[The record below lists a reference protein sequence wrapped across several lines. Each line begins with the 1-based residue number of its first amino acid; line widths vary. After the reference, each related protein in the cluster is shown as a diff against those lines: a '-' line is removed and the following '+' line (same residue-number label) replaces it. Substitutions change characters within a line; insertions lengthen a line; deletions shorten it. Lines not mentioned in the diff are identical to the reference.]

1 MKRWVACFVA
11 GCCAVL
17 ALVGLSAC
25 ALSTPPLSEKT
36 SQPRTAQVSSAAL
49 VEPDTLTVAVNT
61 ASAPMGMLDAEGNP
75 SGYTADVARALA
87 SELGL
92 SASVV
97 NASPSDVADGTAD
110 VYLGA
115 EADALPDGTTSAGS
129 IFTEATGVFA
139 RTTGEAGAE
148 VSAESLIGARIA
160 VQDGSASQQQL
171 ERSNVNY
178 TEMSCSNVNE
188 CLSALESG
196 QVDYAVC
203 NASAGGYLTR
213 AYDDVALV
221 GTLGA
226 PSELTAAVAAG
237 NADLAEAVSSAL
249 SAMAS
254 NGVLDA
260 VRTAWF
266 GDLPADLS
274 GMEVAGVVIS
284 EESDNEDAG
293 LSSDA
298 DDADDEGAGATGGS
312 STGTGSAGTSSTGA
326 DGLDHSALNSTD
338 TFF

>member
-61 ASAPMGMLDAEGNP
+61 ASAPMGMLDAGGNP

-115 EADALPDGTTSAGS
+115 EADALPDDTVSTGS
-129 IFTEATGVFA
+129 VFTEATGVFA

-148 VSAESLIGARIA
+148 VSAESLSGARIA

-171 ERSNVNY
+171 ERSNVTY

-226 PSELTAAVAAG
+226 PSEVVAAVAAG
-237 NADLAEAVSSAL
+237 NAELAEAVSGAL
-249 SAMAS
+249 STLAS

-266 GDLPADLS
+266 GDLPTDLS

-284 EESDNEDAG
+284 EESDDEDAA

-298 DDADDEGAGATGGS
+298 EGDEGTGAAGGS
-312 STGTGSAGTSSTGA
+312 SADTDAAGTSSTGA